1 MHQQGEGMKV
11 WVFADSKNGCT
22 YDIKV
27 YTGKE
32 GKVSMYGLA
41 YDVITRFCKSL
52 SHEVSSC

>member
-1 MHQQGEGMKV
+1 MKV

-52 SHEVSSC
+52 SHDGYKVYLDNL